1 MLYQELAIIFN
12 HIEKKCTSNRLI
24 LSVQNYK
31 IIATFYI
38 IIRWATHVPLDFF
51 LSLESSVIIP
61 KRKEKKSKSVRARGG
76 VRP

>member
-31 IIATFYI
+31 IIATFYNYNYKMGH
-38 IIRWATHVPLDFF
+38 ACPPGFF
-51 LSLESSVIIP
+51 FKFRVHGYYP
-61 KRKEKKSKSVRARGG
+61 KTKRKEK
-76 VRP
+76 